1 MDQFNVP
8 ITGVLRI
15 PARSECCV
23 RRWLL
28 EHPHSPLSGVI
39 PRLLAG
45 GFSFRILTPTAPGPV
60 PLLPSPQLLPLNRQD
75 SNVQS
80 VYRMNLATLLSR
92 PRARRFVTYGGLFW
106 RLTLHYSESLTS
118 QDLIVSTLNGP
129 TIAASLVEPG
139 LYDDEI
145 ADEEIAAL
153 LGTATDGSTLWPP
166 ETVFYCS
173 DRWVGRWTPDNESW
187 FQKHFLKISIDIVG
201 CFRTRRQWLRNGF
214 QIRRQAAQNVVG
226 SEDYAKSICIQH
238 DVEFS
243 PFPLGRM
250 TNL

>member
-1 MDQFNVP
+1 MDPFNVP
-8 ITGVLRI
+8 TGVLRI

-23 RRWLL
+23 RWWLL
-28 EHPHSPLSGVI
+28 EHPDSPVSGVI
-39 PRLLAG
+39 PHLLAG
-45 GFSFRILTPTAPGPV
+45 GFSFRILTPTAPAPILPPLSCQLP
-60 PLLPSPQLLPLNRQD
+60 PLLRQD
-75 SNVQS
+75 PNVQS
-80 VYRMNLATLLSR
+80 IYRMNLAAILSR
-92 PRARRFVTYGGLFW
+92 PHARRFVTYGGLFW
-106 RLTLHYSESLTS
+106 RLALHYSESLTP

-145 ADEEIAAL
+145 TNEEIVAL

-166 ETVFYCS
+166 AAVFYCS

-187 FQKHFLKISIDIVG
+187 FQGHLLKTSTDIAG

-214 QIRRQAAQNVVG
+214 QTRRQAARNVVG
-226 SEDYAKSICIQH
+226 SEDYAKNVCLQH